1 MPNIPIIPTDIMGI
15 YIISTTLSSVF
26 LKIFLIFF
34 NSYKNTVRII
44 YYQDSRNNG
53 DITMKLSTRT
63 RYAMRAV
70 LELAENFGKGP
81 LQTRVIAKNQD
92 ISVKYL
98 EQIMA
103 SLKSVGLIRSQR
115 GAKGGYILANP
126 PEKIKLNDVFDVFE
140 GPVVTVECVADDKY
154 CKRSQDCVARHVWA
168 KVQEA
173 VRNVLESMTLQ
184 DIIENAKDKRSDY
197 QI

>member
-1 MPNIPIIPTDIMGI
+1 
-15 YIISTTLSSVF
+15 
-26 LKIFLIFF
+26 
-34 NSYKNTVRII
+34 
-44 YYQDSRNNG
+44 
-53 DITMKLSTRT
+53 MKLSTRT

-70 LELAENFGKGP
+70 LELAENYGKGP

-103 SLKSVGLIRSQR
+103 ALKSVGLIRSQR

-126 PEKIKLNDVFDVFE
+126 PEKIKLSDIFDVFE
-140 GPVVTVECVADDKY
+140 GTVVTVECVSNDKY
-154 CKRSQDCVARHVWA
+154 CDKSGNCIARQIWA
-168 KVQEA
+168 EVQRA
-173 VRNVLESMTLQ
+173 VRNVLQGTTLQ
-184 DIIENAKDKRSDY
+184 DVIEKSKENKTDY

>member
-1 MPNIPIIPTDIMGI
+1 
-15 YIISTTLSSVF
+15 
-26 LKIFLIFF
+26 
-34 NSYKNTVRII
+34 
-44 YYQDSRNNG
+44 
-53 DITMKLSTRT
+53 MKLSTRT

-103 SLKSVGLIRSQR
+103 ALKSVGLIRSQR

-126 PEKIKLNDVFDVFE
+126 PEKIKLCDVFDVFE
-140 GPVVTVECVADDKY
+140 GPVVTVECVANDKY
-154 CKRSQDCVARHVWA
+154 CAKAHDCIARTIWVE
-168 KVQEA
+168 VQQA
-173 VRNVLESMTLQ
+173 VRNVLQSMTLQ
-184 DIIENAKDKRSDY
+184 DVIDRAKDKKTDY